1 MTVCSDMSTFS
12 VPLMCSFLIL
22 PFRVTPRENLISIL
36 ISATCSCF
44 FVITAVSSPFIIA
57 GLTTVLNIISLI
69 FTGALLS
76 HSIPVILNYKSFM
89 NTTRVI
95 STEITRHTG
104 ISAHDAVH
112 FGNDNFLRNESYD
125 NFVNRDIFTAMRW
138 ENRDGIAVSHWL
150 GIVAEYSVLCK
161 VLPSDLMNEIPGVR
175 WCSFDDEDL
184 CFIVV
189 KWFIKYSV
197 CCGLF
202 MRDCVWGLCVSSHYY
217 LHFYQTRFTLSF

>member
-1 MTVCSDMSTFS
+1 
-12 VPLMCSFLIL
+12 MCSFLIR
-22 PFRVTPRENLISIL
+22 PFRVTPRENLIIIL

-44 FVITAVSSPFIIA
+44 FVIAAVSSLYVIA
-57 GLTTVLNIISLI
+57 GLTTVLNIIPLI

-95 STEITRHTG
+95 STEVTRHSG
-104 ISAHDAVH
+104 ISAHHAVQL
-112 FGNDNFLRNESYD
+112 GNYFWRYKSFDNC
-125 NFVNRDIFTAMRW
+125 VNRDIFTAMRW
-138 ENRDGIAVSHWL
+138 ENRDGIAVSHRL

-161 VLPSDLMNEIPGVR
+161 VLASDLMNEIPGVR

-189 KWFIKYSV
+189 KWFIK
-197 CCGLF
+197 
-202 MRDCVWGLCVSSHYY
+202 
-217 LHFYQTRFTLSF
+217 